1 MKKIPLKM
9 NHQILRTILLLLL
22 ATVAALYLPAQKN
35 SNSHRFKI
43 TGVCTG
49 FTDSTML
56 YLSDLADNTY
66 KDIDS
71 TLIRNG
77 KFSFTGTLNEK
88 IERFGIHTKGFK
100 DRVTFWIDDTETTII
115 TEKDKFRAATII
127 GAKAQAQNRELDS
140 LISQSKNTI
149 ADYISFIQKN
159 PASIVSANILSIYS
173 ASWNKDTVSMLY
185 NQLTETAKATRYGK
199 QIQEFITINK
209 SVKIGDKFTDFTQPD
224 VNGKNISLSD
234 FTGKIILL
242 DFWGS
247 WCSPC
252 RQEHPELIKLYN
264 EYKDKG
270 FEIFAV
276 AAETYKKNWIEAIE
290 QDKITWPN
298 VSELK
303 GDKNKA
309 ALIYGVSYY
318 PSNFLIDRNGTIIAK
333 DLRGVKL
340 KEKLKELFH

>member
-1 MKKIPLKM
+1 MK
-9 NHQILRTILLLLL
+9 RYTFFLLL
-22 ATVAALYLPAQKN
+22 ASTLSLHVSAWQNNQPTG
-35 SNSHRFKI
+35 FKI
-43 TGVCTG
+43 TGTTTG
-49 FTDSTML
+49 FADSTLL

-71 TLIRNG
+71 TLILNG
-77 KFSFTGTLNEK
+77 KFSFRGTLNQKIEK
-88 IERFGIHTKGFK
+88 IAIHTKGFK
-100 DRVTFWIDDTETTII
+100 DRVSFWIDETETFII
-115 TEKDKFRAATII
+115 AEKDKLRTATII
-127 GAKAQAQNRELDS
+127 GAKAQAENQELNAI
-140 LISQSKNTI
+140 ISQSKKEQS
-149 ADYISFIQKN
+149 DYISFIQKN

-199 QIQEFITINK
+199 QIQEFLSLNK
-209 SVKIGDKFTDFTQPD
+209 TVKIGDKFTDFTQPN
-224 VNGKNISLSD
+224 VNGQNMSLSD
-234 FTGKIILL
+234 FSGKIILL

-276 AAETYKKNWIEAIE
+276 AAETDKKLWKEAME
-290 QDKITWPN
+290 NDKITWPN

-309 ALIYGVSYY
+309 ALIYGVSAY
-318 PSNFLIDRNGTIIAK
+318 PSNFLIDRKGTIIAK

-340 KEKLKELFH
+340 KEKLQELFH